1 MQLSTTESAWTFI
14 FGLQSD
20 ASASLKSVCQHY
32 TQYFHKPNN
41 YTHLQNILDFGSLIK
56 FLQTK
61 PEIFFSVWNLS
72 LLEMYSIV

>member
-32 TQYFHKPNN
+32 MQCLKFKSPRNARHSVK
-41 YTHLQNILDFGSLIK
+41 LFQSFLLSKVSIFG
-56 FLQTK
+56 
-61 PEIFFSVWNLS
+61 
-72 LLEMYSIV
+72 